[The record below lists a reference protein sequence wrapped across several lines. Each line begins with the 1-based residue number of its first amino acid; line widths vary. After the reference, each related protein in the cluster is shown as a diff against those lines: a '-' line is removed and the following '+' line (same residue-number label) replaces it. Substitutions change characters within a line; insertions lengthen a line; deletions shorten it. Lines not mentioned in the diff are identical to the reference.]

1 MYCEGLTP
9 ADLKAGIVKARRMPR
24 VALLVETSLSSG
36 QDILLGIGQYLRER
50 GPWAVYAQPHDLSQP
65 PPGWFRGWR
74 GDGIVARLQ
83 NQRILEAVEAKGVP
97 VVDVLGVRRHPRF
110 PLVHVDNRAIA
121 EMGAEHLLDRGF
133 TQFAFVGLADEY
145 WSAEREQGFVQ
156 ALAARGRGCAVM
168 RLTRRAYER
177 TAWADLVRGFAQWL
191 GRLPLPVGVMMCSD
205 VQALLVREACQ
216 AAGLVVGSN
225 IALLG
230 VGNDRT
236 LCEMSSPQLS
246 SVEANHVQ
254 VGYEA
259 AALLDRLMR
268 GGKPPAHPVL
278 VKPYYVAIRE
288 STDFLA
294 VNDPAVAKALHFIR
308 LHCDRSLQLDDVARE
323 AGLSR
328 SVLQRRFR
336 ALINRTVLDEITDA
350 RLHRAQ
356 ELLRQTD
363 RPLEEIAEHTGFGYV
378 QNMGRVFRKHLGKTP
393 GQFRRRPGSER
404 RGGKA
409 EAKARDRQ

>member
-1 MYCEGLTP
+1 MRS
-9 ADLKAGIVKARRMPR
+9 VPR

-36 QDILLGIGQYLRER
+36 QDILLGIGQYLREH

-65 PPGWFRGWR
+65 PPAWFRGWH
-74 GDGIVARLQ
+74 GDGIIARLQ
-83 NQRILEAVEAKGVP
+83 NQRIVDAVAAKGVP
-97 VVDVLGVRRHPRF
+97 VVDVLGVRRHPRI
-110 PLVHVDNRAIA
+110 PLVHVDNAAIA
-121 EMGAEHLLDRGF
+121 AMAAEHLLDRGIA
-133 TQFAFVGLADEY
+133 QFAFVGLRDEY
-145 WSAEREQGFVQ
+145 WSMERERGFGA
-156 ALAARGRGCAVM
+156 ALSAKGHSCTVI

-177 TAWADLVRGFAQWL
+177 TEWESLVGRFARWL
-191 GRLPLPVGVMMCSD
+191 ERLPLPVGIMMCSD
-205 VQALLVREACQ
+205 VQGLLLREACQ
-216 AAGLVVGSN
+216 AAGLTVGGN
-225 IALLG
+225 VALVG

-259 AALLDRLMR
+259 AALLDRLM
-268 GGKPPAHPVL
+268 GGSKPPVGPTL
-278 VKPYYVAIRE
+278 VQPYYVAIRE

-294 VNDPAVAKALHFIR
+294 VNDPAIAKALHFIR
-308 LHCDRSLQLDDVARE
+308 LHCGEPLLLDDVARA

-336 ALINRTVLDEITDA
+336 ALLNRTVLDEITDA

-363 RPLEEIAEHTGFGYV
+363 RSMDDIAEQTGFGYV
-378 QNMGRVFRKHLGKTP
+378 QNMGRVFRKRLGQSP
-393 GQFRRRPGSER
+393 RHFRRRPGNEKSE
-404 RGGKA
+404 
-409 EAKARDRQ
+409 ARSSKSETKRVGSNRL